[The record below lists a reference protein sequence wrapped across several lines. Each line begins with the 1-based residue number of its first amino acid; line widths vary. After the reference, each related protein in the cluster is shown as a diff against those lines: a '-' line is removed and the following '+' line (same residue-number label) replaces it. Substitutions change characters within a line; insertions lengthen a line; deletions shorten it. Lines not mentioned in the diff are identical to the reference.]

1 MMDELSWEKREA
13 KNLDYR
19 RYLAEENE
27 EVEFVTCEGDMCTNY
42 VEEDD
47 DKLCLECQRL
57 MQKCFSEWL
66 SDFNEHEREYII
78 QYIKEREV

>member
-1 MMDELSWEKREA
+1 
-13 KNLDYR
+13 
-19 RYLAEENE
+19 
-27 EVEFVTCEGDMCTNY
+27 MCTNY

-47 DKLCLECQRL
+47 DKLCPECQRL

-78 QYIKEREV
+78 EYIKEREV